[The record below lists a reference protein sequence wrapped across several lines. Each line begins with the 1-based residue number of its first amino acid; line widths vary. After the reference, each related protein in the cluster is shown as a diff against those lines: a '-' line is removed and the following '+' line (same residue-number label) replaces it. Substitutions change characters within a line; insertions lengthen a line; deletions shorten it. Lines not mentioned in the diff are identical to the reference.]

1 MSNGYKGKTVC
12 TCVFTIYTA
21 TCFVILLSHYTFS
34 SLHIYLFLLA
44 LFFICVGCWCRE
56 LGFAYAWGRD
66 RVYILGHG
74 ENLHFFANNK
84 GRDISMTL

>member
-1 MSNGYKGKTVC
+1 MYM
-12 TCVFTIYTA
+12 
-21 TCFVILLSHYTFS
+21 CFYNIHNNMFCNFIVTLLFS
-34 SLHIYLFLLA
+34 SLHIYIFLLA